1 MEKQTRA
8 EVIAALVT
16 DKFSGFKD
24 GDEAILEAA
33 SDARL
38 EEFRAAS
45 DTGRSAESARNRL
58 ETDLRNVS
66 ARLTVATERIKTLEQ
81 PLSEEDF
88 MQKAPP
94 SIKTLLE
101 AKKAEEDAMRASL
114 VSQLKDLGAIPEDE
128 LKKKTID
135 ELKVLAS
142 YARVAV
148 PDFSGR
154 GMPVERH
161 ANENTS
167 YTPPD
172 PYKDALKVLAS
183 KGKTVN

>member
-38 EEFRAAS
+38 EEFRSAS
-45 DTGRSAESARNRL
+45 DTARTAESARNRL
-58 ETDLRNVS
+58 EVDLRNAS
-66 ARLTVATERIKTLEQ
+66 ARLTVASDRIKTLEQ

-94 SIKTLLE
+94 SIKVLLE
-101 AKKAEEDAMRASL
+101 AKKAEEDALRASL
-114 VSQLKDLGAIPEDE
+114 VSQLKDLGAHSEEE
-128 LKKKTID
+128 LKKKSID
-135 ELKVLAS
+135 DLKTLAS
-142 YARVAV
+142 YARVEV
-148 PDFSGR
+148 PNFSGR
-154 GMPVERH
+154 GMPVERN
-161 ANENTS
+161 ASDRNS
-167 YTPPD
+167 YAPPD
-172 PYKDALKVLAS
+172 PYADGLKALR
-183 KGKTVN
+183 KTAN